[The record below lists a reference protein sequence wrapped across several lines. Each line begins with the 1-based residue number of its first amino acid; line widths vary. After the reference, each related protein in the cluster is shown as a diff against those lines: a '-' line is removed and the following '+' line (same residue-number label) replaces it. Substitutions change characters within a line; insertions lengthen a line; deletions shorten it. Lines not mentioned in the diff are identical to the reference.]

1 MQVQERIHENVLAWV
16 KWALKAVDVY
26 SFAQT
31 ASAEADGHAESVNA
45 SPHLATAGVGLCL
58 VWLQ

>member
-31 ASAEADGHAESVNA
+31 EADAHAESVNA
-45 SPHLATAGVGLCL
+45 SPHLATAGVCLCL

>member
-31 ASAEADGHAESVNA
+31 ASAEADAHAESVNA
-45 SPHLATAGVGLCL
+45 RPHLATAG
-58 VWLQ
+58 